1 MGAAVLGFSVGILSV
16 LSPCAAIG
24 RPLMVVLLL
33 LVDTLTLSG
42 ADRAIEAWLL
52 EHMPDWFVDLTT
64 RL

>member
-1 MGAAVLGFSVGILSV
+1 
-16 LSPCAAIG
+16 
-24 RPLMVVLLL
+24 MVVLLL

-52 EHMPDWFVDLTT
+52 EHMPDWLVDLTT